1 MTNVLIRRLAIT
13 AIALAAGSLAFA
25 QEFPAKPIR
34 FVVPY
39 APGGATDA
47 FARPVAHRLS
57 QLIGQPV
64 IVENRAGGNSI
75 IGTDHVAKAALD
87 GYTLLVNPASHL
99 LIPFYN
105 KNVPYDAIKDFT
117 PIIAAAVN
125 RRSIIV
131 HPSLPVHSVM
141 ELVAYAK
148 KNPGKISYAVAAAGS
163 VQELAGDLLKVTT
176 GIDIVPVA
184 YKGGGPALNDL
195 LGGQVQMAILVL
207 PDTLA
212 HIRSGRLRA
221 LGIVESS
228 RAKVAPD
235 IPTVA
240 ESGIPGYAIP
250 DQWVGILGPAA
261 LPPAIVARLNAELS
275 KVLASAETRTALE
288 NIGYEVTA
296 GSAQQFATL
305 MANDMKVYRK
315 FAETI
320 GIVAK

>member
-1 MTNVLIRRLAIT
+1 MQMTRLAL
-13 AIALAAGSLAFA
+13 IAAALLLAPVFSLA
-25 QEFPAKPIR
+25 QDYPVKPIR

-47 FARPVAHRLS
+47 FARPVAQRLS

-75 IGTDHVAKAALD
+75 IGTDQVAKAAPD

-117 PIIAAAVN
+117 PIAAAAVN

-131 HPSLPVHSVM
+131 HPSLPVHSVQ

-148 KNPGKISYAVAAAGS
+148 RNPGKISYAVAAAGS
-163 VQELAGDLLKVTT
+163 VQELAGDLLRVTT

-184 YKGGGPALNDL
+184 YKGGAPALNDL

-207 PDTLA
+207 ADTLQ

-221 LGIVESS
+221 LGIVESG

-250 DQWVGILGPAA
+250 DQWIGVLAPAG
-261 LPPAIVARLNAELS
+261 LPAAIVARLNAELNKALNS
-275 KVLASAETRTALE
+275 METRTALE
-288 NIGYEVTA
+288 NIGYEVT
-296 GSAQQFATL
+296 GGTAQDFATL
-305 MANDMKVYRK
+305 MANDVKVYRK

>member
-1 MTNVLIRRLAIT
+1 MTRVFALVAALLAS
-13 AIALAAGSLAFA
+13 AVSFA
-25 QEFPAKPIR
+25 QDYPVKPIR
-34 FVVPY
+34 FVVAY

-57 QLIGQPV
+57 QLLGQPV

-75 IGTDHVAKAALD
+75 IGTDHVAKAAPD

-105 KNVPYDAIKDFT
+105 KNVPYDALKDFT

-131 HPSLPVHSVM
+131 HPSLPVHSVL

-163 VQELAGDLLKVTT
+163 VQELAGDLLRVTT

-207 PDTLA
+207 ADTLP
-212 HIRSGRLRA
+212 HIKSGRLRA
-221 LGIVESS
+221 LGIVESA

-240 ESGIPGYAIP
+240 ESGVPGYAIP
-250 DQWVGILGPAA
+250 DQWIGVLGPAGM
-261 LPPAIVARLNAELS
+261 PSAIVARLNAELNKALHS
-275 KVLASAETRTALE
+275 LETRTALE

-296 GSAQQFATL
+296 GSAQNFAAL
-305 MANDMKVYRK
+305 MASDQQVYRK
-315 FAETI
+315 FVETI

>member
-1 MTNVLIRRLAIT
+1 MMIPVIRRLAFIV
-13 AIALAAGSLAFA
+13 AAFAASSLASA
-25 QEFPAKPIR
+25 QEFPIKPIR

-57 QLIGQPV
+57 QLIGQNV

-75 IGTDHVAKAALD
+75 IGTDHVAKTAPD

-131 HPSLPVHSVM
+131 HPSLPVQSVQ

-148 KNPGKISYAVAAAGS
+148 KHPGKISYAVAAAGS
-163 VQELAGDLLKVTT
+163 VQELAGDLLRVMT

-250 DQWVGILGPAA
+250 DQWVGVLGPAGM
-261 LPPAIVARLNAELS
+261 PPALVARLSAELNKTLVS
-275 KVLASAETRTALE
+275 PETRTALE

-296 GSAQQFATL
+296 GTPQQFATL
-305 MANDMKVYRK
+305 LANDLKVYRK

-320 GIVAK
+320 GIVPK

>member
-1 MTNVLIRRLAIT
+1 MTRVFALVAALLAS
-13 AIALAAGSLAFA
+13 AVSFA
-25 QEFPAKPIR
+25 QDYPVKPIR

-57 QLIGQPV
+57 QLLGQPV

-75 IGTDHVAKAALD
+75 IGTDHVAKAAAD

-105 KNVPYDAIKDFT
+105 KNVPYDALKYFT

-131 HPSLPVHSVM
+131 HPSLPVHSVL

-163 VQELAGDLLKVTT
+163 VQELAGDLLRVTT

-207 PDTLA
+207 ADTLP
-212 HIRSGRLRA
+212 HIKSGRLRA
-221 LGIVESS
+221 LGIVESA

-250 DQWVGILGPAA
+250 DQWIGVLGPAGM
-261 LPPAIVARLNAELS
+261 PSAIVARLNAELNKALHS
-275 KVLASAETRTALE
+275 LETRTALE

-296 GSAQQFATL
+296 GSAQNFAAL
-305 MANDMKVYRK
+305 MASDQQVYRK
-315 FAETI
+315 FVETI